1 MTLID
6 LHGSTFDRAMPKK
19 LQIIRKNGRGNFAN
33 DCPFRQI
40 AF

>member
-19 LQIIRKNGRGNFAN
+19 LQIIRKNAVVILLTTALFGR
-33 DCPFRQI
+33 
-40 AF
+40 